1 MVNGFYLKYLDV
13 AHKWLDGTKTTVELV
28 AEMAWGNDIVLTY
41 VHTTDDIE
49 TCKSRKVFYMDILL
63 KAIQKNC
70 VME

>member
-1 MVNGFYLKYLDV
+1 MVKGFYLKYLDV

-28 AEMAWGNDIVLTY
+28 AEMAWCNDIVLTY
-41 VHTTDDIE
+41 VHTTDDIK
-49 TCKSRKVFYMDILL
+49 TCKDKKEFYMDVLL